1 MRPDAP
7 DELKA
12 QPLRFLTRCLLVQIT
27 TVDCFASRKEREREG
42 GTEESVFN
50 KNRFFFLLLTINV
63 FSLLRILS
71 RKGIGIGTF
80 HQLSLVQKR

>member
-27 TVDCFASRKEREREG
+27 TADYFASWKEKERERG
-42 GTEESVFN
+42 W
-50 KNRFFFLLLTINV
+50 NR
-63 FSLLRILS
+63 
-71 RKGIGIGTF
+71 GIGI
-80 HQLSLVQKR
+80 Q

>member
-1 MRPDAP
+1 MRPNAP

-27 TVDCFASRKEREREG
+27 TADYFASWKEKEREL

-50 KNRFFFLLLTINV
+50 KSRSFFLLFTINV
-63 FSLLRILS
+63 FPLLQILS
-71 RKGIGIGTF
+71 R
-80 HQLSLVQKR
+80 SLEMILPFVP